1 MVFLIVFPSF
11 ILKKAAFLIGFNSFL
26 LLFSYSF
33 YLFYSFLMHYG
44 CIFSQ
49 TLVELY
55 DYSFFLCR
63 LLSNFLLFTAFLCI
77 IHLISLC
84 FSLIIFIPSYL
95 YLYRSTPVNRSFHS
109 SGRFF
114 SLQCTSLF
122 TGVERYRYR
131 QETGKTHYTLSLIFY
146 TFILHQYCL
155 FILLIRYLSFIYN
168 II

>member
-11 ILKKAAFLIGFNSFL
+11 ILKKAAFLIGFNSFF

-49 TLVELY
+49 TLVGLY

-77 IHLISLC
+77 IHLISYC
-84 FSLIIFIPSYL
+84 FPLLIAISSCY
-95 YLYRSTPVNRSFHS
+95 YLYRCTQVNRSFHS

-114 SLQCTSLF
+114 LLQCTGLF
-122 TGVERYRYR
+122 TGVERYRCR
-131 QETGKTHYTLSLIFY
+131 QENMRISALY
-146 TFILHQYCL
+146 TFNKH
-155 FILLIRYLSFIYN
+155 
-168 II
+168 

>member
-1 MVFLIVFPSF
+1 MVFLILFLSF
-11 ILKKAAFLIGFNSFL
+11 SLKNDAFLIDFKSFFI
-26 LLFSYSF
+26 LFSYSF

-77 IHLISLC
+77 IHLISYC
-84 FSLIIFIPSYL
+84 FPLLTAISSCYYL
-95 YLYRSTPVNRSFHS
+95 YHCTRVNRSFHS

-114 SLQCTSLF
+114 LLQCTGLF
-122 TGVERYRYR
+122 TGVQRCRCR
-131 QETGKTHYTLSLIFY
+131 QENMRMSALY
-146 TFILHQYCL
+146 TFNKH
-155 FILLIRYLSFIYN
+155 
-168 II
+168 

>member
-1 MVFLIVFPSF
+1 MVFLILFLSF
-11 ILKKAAFLIGFNSFL
+11 ILKNDAFLIGFKSFL
-26 LLFSYSF
+26 ILFSYSF

-77 IHLISLC
+77 IHLISYC
-84 FSLIIFIPSYL
+84 FPLLIAISSCY
-95 YLYRSTPVNRSFHS
+95 YLYRCTRVNRSFHS

-114 SLQCTSLF
+114 LLQCTGLF
-122 TGVERYRYR
+122 TGVQRCRCR
-131 QETGKTHYTLSLIFY
+131 QENMRMSALY
-146 TFILHQYCL
+146 TFNKH
-155 FILLIRYLSFIYN
+155 
-168 II
+168 